1 MLNSLFS
8 LNRSFILVTAL
19 LIWVPFIVLH
29 DFAIAQETPDDS
41 EMEET
46 LSGFDDEDSVIED
59 ALSGFDEDNNIKH
72 SDKNKGTTGNEDW
85 NTFSGFT
92 GISLSY
98 SFVQEPPEDNSNSDW
113 SGLTKTRPF
122 FSLTL
127 DTKLGRNWKT
137 RISASHFMTLLLV

>member
-46 LSGFDDEDSVIED
+46 LSGFDDEEEFEFSEDSESLSIEESWSS
-59 ALSGFDEDNNIKH
+59 LYGS
-72 SDKNKGTTGNEDW
+72 TGLN
-85 NTFSGFT
+85 F
-92 GISLSY
+92 SY
-98 SFVQEPPEDNSNSDW
+98 SFVKDLPADKTMADW
-113 SGLTKTRPF
+113 SGLTKVQPYL
-122 FSLTL
+122 SLTW
-127 DTKLGRNWKT
+127 DAKLGENWKI
-137 RISASHFMTLLLV
+137 RISGKAFYDVAYGM